1 LGIRVARS
9 GKLAGVL
16 NSLYELHL
24 TLLSAEYL
32 KRDKKTEDRS
42 QRAEVIGD

>member
-16 NSLYELHL
+16 NALYKHL
-24 TLLSAEYL
+24 TLLPVEYL
-32 KRDKKTEDRS
+32 NRD
-42 QRAEVIGD
+42 